1 MIDKNKL
8 FKTAVAALAAVSL
21 LCAFGGCSSDK
32 SSKKI
37 DSFSDTQ
44 KNEEKENKDAS
55 ADVNSSASVSESGA
69 AESKDAPVSGAP
81 SSKDAPVSGAPSS
94 KDAPVSGAPSKE
106 ETKYGNAEIYNNES
120 GKPAA
125 KTENGTEVEL
135 TNENM
140 NKLFEEYQK
149 VQGSGSDEEKELLD
163 QIQLILEASP
173 NVTEAP
179 AE

>member
-55 ADVNSSASVSESGA
+55 VDVNSSASVSESGA
-69 AESKDAPVSGAP
+69 AELKDAPVSGAT
-81 SSKDAPVSGAPSS
+81 SSKDAS
-94 KDAPVSGAPSKE
+94 VSGAPSKE

>member
-69 AESKDAPVSGAP
+69 AELKDAPVSGAT
-81 SSKDAPVSGAPSS
+81 SSKDAS
-94 KDAPVSGAPSKE
+94 VSGAPSKE

-173 NVTEAP
+173 NVTETP

>member
-8 FKTAVAALAAVSL
+8 LKTAVAALAAVSL
-21 LCAFGGCSSDK
+21 VCAFGGCSSDK
-32 SSKKI
+32 NSKKI
-37 DSFSDTQ
+37 DPFSDTQ
-44 KNEEKENKDAS
+44 KSETKENKDAS
-55 ADVNSSASVSESGA
+55 IDTNSAASVSESGA
-69 AESKDAPVSGAP
+69 AE
-81 SSKDAPVSGAPSS
+81 S

-120 GKPAA
+120 GNPAA

-173 NVTEAP
+173 NVTETP

>member
-8 FKTAVAALAAVSL
+8 LKTAVAALAAVSL
-21 LCAFGGCSSDK
+21 VCAFGGCSSDK
-32 SSKKI
+32 NSKKI
-37 DSFSDTQ
+37 DPFSDTQ
-44 KNEEKENKDAS
+44 KSETKENKDAS
-55 ADVNSSASVSESGA
+55 IDTNSAASVSESGA
-69 AESKDAPVSGAP
+69 AESKDAPVSGA
-81 SSKDAPVSGAPSS
+81 AES

-120 GKPAA
+120 GNPAA

-173 NVTEAP
+173 NVTETP